1 MSTQKSVLLIF
12 TGGTISMAEDQQTG
26 ALKPLEFNR
35 VREFIPEL
43 KLLDIHIESVA
54 FNPLIDSSD
63 VQPHHWVR
71 IAEIIEQ
78 KYEKHDGFVILH
90 GTDTMAYSASA
101 LSFMLENLSKPVIF
115 TGAQLPIGMLRTDA
129 KENLLTAIEIAAN
142 SDENGVATVHE
153 VCIYFEDSL
162 FRGNRTT
169 KKNAELFNAFAS
181 YNYPALVKVGVHFN
195 FSSAHIRQNR
205 QHTPLK
211 VNKQLDTNILILKLF
226 PGITPH
232 IIHSLLHAE
241 GLRAVV
247 LESYGAGNASRQDW
261 FYDALAEAVDRDI
274 IIVNITQCNVG
285 SVQMG
290 LYETSLNLQKA
301 GVISGFDLTT
311 EAAVTKLMFLLGEK
325 KSTDIIKTKM
335 QLPLCGEMSCNM

>member
-1 MSTQKSVLLIF
+1 MSKQKSVLLIF
-12 TGGTISMAEDQQTG
+12 TGGTISMAEDPQTG
-26 ALKPLEFNR
+26 ALKPLEFSR

-43 KLLDIHIESVA
+43 KLLDIQIEA
-54 FNPLIDSSD
+54 FAFDPLIDSSD
-63 VQPHHWVR
+63 VQPSHW
-71 IAEIIEQ
+71 ISLAEVIEAN
-78 KYEKHDGFVILH
+78 YDRFDGFVVLH

-129 KENLLTAIEIAAN
+129 KENLLTSIEIAAS
-142 SDENGVATVHE
+142 SDDNGIATVHE

-181 YNYPALVKVGVHFN
+181 YNYPPLVKVGVHFN
-195 FSSAHIRQNR
+195 FSSAHIHQNR
-205 QHTPLK
+205 SQTPLIVHK
-211 VNKQLDTNILILKLF
+211 KLDPHIAVLKLF
-226 PGITPH
+226 PGITPEVVSA
-232 IIHSLLHAE
+232 ILHAD

-247 LESYGAGNASRQDW
+247 LESYGAGNASRQPW
-261 FYDALAEAVDRDI
+261 FYDALTEAVNRSVL
-274 IIVNITQCNVG
+274 IVNITQCNVG

-301 GVISGFDLTT
+301 GVISGYDLTS
-311 EAAVTKLMFLLGEK
+311 EAAVTKLMFLLGEYE
-325 KSTDIIKTKM
+325 SIELIRSKM
-335 QLPLCGEMSCNM
+335 QQPLAGELTLHP

>member
-1 MSTQKSVLLIF
+1 MQTQKSVLLIF
-12 TGGTISMAEDQQTG
+12 TGGTISMAEDPQTG

-43 KLLDIHIESVA
+43 KLLDIHIESIA
-54 FNPLIDSSD
+54 FTPLIDSSD
-63 VQPHHWVR
+63 VQPHHWIK
-71 IAEIIEQ
+71 IAETIE
-78 KYEKHDGFVILH
+78 KEYEKHDGFVILH

-129 KENLLTAIEIAAN
+129 KENLLTSIEIAAN
-142 SDENGVATVHE
+142 SDENGIATVHE

-162 FRGNRTT
+162 LRGNRTT

-195 FSSAHIRQNR
+195 FSNAHIHQNSK
-205 QHTPLK
+205 HTPLN
-211 VNKQLDTNILILKLF
+211 VHKQLDSNIAILKLF
-226 PGITPH
+226 PGITPQ
-232 IIHSLLHAE
+232 IVKAILHSE

-247 LESYGAGNASRQDW
+247 LESYGAGNASRQEW
-261 FYDALAEAVDRDI
+261 FYDALAEAVNRNI

-290 LYETSLNLQKA
+290 RYETSLNLQKA

-311 EAAVTKLMFLLGEK
+311 EAAVTKLMFLLGENF
-325 KSTDIIKTKM
+325 STDIIKIKM
-335 QLPLCGEMSCNM
+335 QQPLIGEMTCDI

>member
-12 TGGTISMAEDQQTG
+12 TGGTISMAEDPQTG

-43 KLLDIHIESVA
+43 KLLDIHIESIA
-54 FNPLIDSSD
+54 FSPLIDSSD
-63 VQPHHWVR
+63 VQPHHWIK
-71 IAEIIEQ
+71 IAETIE
-78 KYEKHDGFVILH
+78 KEYEKHDGFVILH

-129 KENLLTAIEIAAN
+129 KENLLTSIEIAAN

-195 FSSAHIRQNR
+195 FSSAHIHQNSK
-205 QHTPLK
+205 HTPL
-211 VNKQLDTNILILKLF
+211 VVHKQLDPNIAILKLF
-226 PGITPH
+226 PGITLP
-232 IIHSLLHAE
+232 IVQAILHSK

-247 LESYGAGNASRQDW
+247 LESYGAGNASRQEW
-261 FYDALAEAVDRDI
+261 FYDALAEAINRDI

-290 LYETSLNLQKA
+290 RYETSLNLQKA

-311 EAAVTKLMFLLGEK
+311 EAAVTKLMFLLGEHF
-325 KSTDIIKTKM
+325 STDIIKIKM
-335 QLPLCGEMSCNM
+335 QQPLIGEMTCDI

>member
-12 TGGTISMAEDQQTG
+12 TGGTISMAEDPQTG

-43 KLLDIHIESVA
+43 KLLDIHIESIA
-54 FNPLIDSSD
+54 FTPLIDSSD
-63 VQPHHWVR
+63 VQPHHWIK
-71 IAEIIEQ
+71 IAETIE
-78 KYEKHDGFVILH
+78 KEYEKHDGFVILH

-129 KENLLTAIEIAAN
+129 KENLLTSIEIAAN

-195 FSSAHIRQNR
+195 FSSAHIHQNSK
-205 QHTPLK
+205 HTPLN
-211 VNKQLDTNILILKLF
+211 VHKQLDSNIAILKLF
-226 PGITPH
+226 PGITPQ
-232 IIHSLLHAE
+232 IVQAILHSE

-247 LESYGAGNASRQDW
+247 LESYGAGNASRQEW
-261 FYDALAEAVDRDI
+261 FFDALAEAVNRDI

-290 LYETSLNLQKA
+290 RYETSLNLQKA

-311 EAAVTKLMFLLGEK
+311 EAAVTKLMFLLGENF
-325 KSTDIIKTKM
+325 STDIIKIKM
-335 QLPLCGEMSCNM
+335 QQPLIGEMTCDI

>member
-12 TGGTISMAEDQQTG
+12 TGGTISMAEDPQTG

-43 KLLDIHIESVA
+43 KLLDIHIESIA
-54 FNPLIDSSD
+54 FTPLIDSSD
-63 VQPHHWVR
+63 VQPHHWIK
-71 IAEIIEQ
+71 IAETIE
-78 KYEKHDGFVILH
+78 KEYEKHDGFVILH

-101 LSFMLENLSKPVIF
+101 MSFMLENLSKPVIF

-129 KENLLTAIEIAAN
+129 KENLLTSIEIAAN
-142 SDENGVATVHE
+142 SDENGIATVHE

-195 FSSAHIRQNR
+195 FSSAYIHQNDK
-205 QHTPLK
+205 HMPLH
-211 VNKQLDTNILILKLF
+211 VHKQLNPNIAILKLF
-226 PGITPH
+226 PGITPK
-232 IIHSLLHAE
+232 IVQAILHSE
-241 GLRAVV
+241 ELRAVV
-247 LESYGAGNASRQDW
+247 LESYGAGNASRQEW
-261 FYDALAEAVDRDI
+261 FYDALAEAVNQDI

-290 LYETSLNLQKA
+290 RYETSLNLQKA

-311 EAAVTKLMFLLGEK
+311 EAAVTTLMFLLGENF
-325 KSTDIIKTKM
+325 STDIIKIKM
-335 QLPLCGEMSCNM
+335 QQPLIGEMTCDI

>member
-1 MSTQKSVLLIF
+1 
-12 TGGTISMAEDQQTG
+12 MAEDPQTG

-43 KLLDIHIESVA
+43 KLLDIHIESIA
-54 FNPLIDSSD
+54 FTPLIDSSD
-63 VQPHHWVR
+63 VQPHHWIK
-71 IAEIIEQ
+71 IAETIE
-78 KYEKHDGFVILH
+78 KEYEKHDGFVILH

-129 KENLLTAIEIAAN
+129 KENLLTSIEIAAN

-195 FSSAHIRQNR
+195 FSSAHIHQNSK
-205 QHTPLK
+205 HTPLN
-211 VNKQLDTNILILKLF
+211 VHKQLDSNIAILKLF
-226 PGITPH
+226 PGITPQ
-232 IIHSLLHAE
+232 IVQAILHSE

-247 LESYGAGNASRQDW
+247 LESYGAGNASRQEW
-261 FYDALAEAVDRDI
+261 FFDALAEAVNRDI

-290 LYETSLNLQKA
+290 RYETSLNLQKA

-311 EAAVTKLMFLLGEK
+311 EAAVTKLMFLLGENF
-325 KSTDIIKTKM
+325 STDIIKIKM
-335 QLPLCGEMSCNM
+335 QQPLIGEMTCDI

>member
-63 VQPHHWVR
+63 IQPLHWIK

-78 KYEKHDGFVILH
+78 EYKKYDGFVILH

-129 KENLLTAIEIAAN
+129 KENLLTSIEIAAN

-205 QHTPLK
+205 KHIPLK

-226 PGITPH
+226 PGITSH

-247 LESYGAGNASRQDW
+247 LESFGAGNASRQDW
-261 FYDALAEAVDRDI
+261 FYDALADAVRRNI

-301 GVISGFDLTT
+301 GVISGYDLTT

-325 KSTDIIKTKM
+325 FSIDIIKAKM
-335 QLPLCGEMSCNM
+335 QQPLCGEMSCNI

>member
-1 MSTQKSVLLIF
+1 MPIQKSVLLIF
-12 TGGTISMAEDQQTG
+12 TGGTISMAEDPQTG
-26 ALKPLEFNR
+26 ALKPLDFNR

-43 KLLDIHIESVA
+43 KLLDIQIDSVA

-63 VQPHHWVR
+63 VQPHHWIK
-71 IAEIIEQ
+71 IAEIIKD
-78 KYEKHDGFVILH
+78 KYEDYDGFVILH

-129 KENLLTAIEIAAN
+129 KENLLTSIEIAAN
-142 SDENGVATVHE
+142 SDENGIATIHE

-181 YNYPALVKVGVHFN
+181 YNYPPLVKVGVHFN
-195 FSSAHIRQNR
+195 FSNTHIHQNI
-205 QHTPLK
+205 QHKSLK
-211 VNKQLDTNILILKLF
+211 VHKQLNPNIAILKLF
-226 PGITPH
+226 PGITAQTV
-232 IIHSLLHAE
+232 HAILNAD
-241 GLRAVV
+241 GLQAVV
-247 LESYGAGNASRQDW
+247 LESYGAGNASRQQW
-261 FYDALAEAVDRDI
+261 FYDCLIEAVNRDI

-311 EAAVTKLMFLLGEK
+311 EAALTKLMFLLGENLP
-325 KSTDIIKTKM
+325 IEAIKTKM
-335 QLPLCGEMSCNM
+335 QQPLVGEMTCN

>member
-12 TGGTISMAEDQQTG
+12 TGGTISMAEDPQTG

-43 KLLDIHIESVA
+43 KLLDIHIESIA
-54 FNPLIDSSD
+54 FTPLIDSSD
-63 VQPHHWVR
+63 VQPHHWIK
-71 IAEIIEQ
+71 IAEAIE
-78 KYEKHDGFVILH
+78 KEYEKHDGFVILH

-129 KENLLTAIEIAAN
+129 KENLLTSIEIAAN

-195 FSSAHIRQNR
+195 FSSAHIHQNSK
-205 QHTPLK
+205 HTPLNVHK
-211 VNKQLDTNILILKLF
+211 HLDPNIAILKLF
-226 PGITPH
+226 PGITPP
-232 IIHSLLHAE
+232 IVEAILHSE

-247 LESYGAGNASRQDW
+247 LESYGAGNASRQEW
-261 FYDALAEAVDRDI
+261 FYDALAEAVNRDI
-274 IIVNITQCNVG
+274 IIVNVTQCNVG

-290 LYETSLNLQKA
+290 RYETSLNLQKA

-311 EAAVTKLMFLLGEK
+311 EAAVTKLMFLLGENF
-325 KSTDIIKTKM
+325 STDIIKIKM
-335 QLPLCGEMSCNM
+335 QQPLIGEMTCDI

>member
-1 MSTQKSVLLIF
+1 MPTQKSVLLVF
-12 TGGTISMAEDQQTG
+12 TGGTISMAEDPQTG

-54 FNPLIDSSD
+54 FAPLIDSSD
-63 VQPHHWVR
+63 VEPHHWIK
-71 IAEIIEQ
+71 IAETIE
-78 KYEKHDGFVILH
+78 KEYEKHDGFVILH

-142 SDENGVATVHE
+142 SEESNIATVHE

-195 FSSAHIRQNR
+195 FSSSHIHQNH

-211 VNKQLDTNILILKLF
+211 VHKHLNPNIAILKLF
-226 PGITPH
+226 PGIT
-232 IIHSLLHAE
+232 IHTVQAILHTE
-241 GLRAVV
+241 ELRAVV
-247 LESYGAGNASRQDW
+247 LESYGAGNASRQEW
-261 FYDALAEAVDRDI
+261 FCNTLAEAVNRGI

-290 LYETSLNLQKA
+290 RYETSLNLQKA

-311 EAAVTKLMFLLGEK
+311 EAAVTKLMFLLGEGFP
-325 KSTDIIKTKM
+325 TETIKEKM
-335 QLPLCGEMSCNM
+335 QLPLIGEMTCDV